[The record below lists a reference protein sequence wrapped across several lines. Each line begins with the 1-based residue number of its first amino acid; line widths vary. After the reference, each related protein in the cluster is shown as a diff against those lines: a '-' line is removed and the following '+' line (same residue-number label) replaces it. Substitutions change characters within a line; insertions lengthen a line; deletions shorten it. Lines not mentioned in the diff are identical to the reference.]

1 MNKILIIVLLVF
13 VPLIAM
19 AQASGGQIKRK
30 TPKQNTETSKKPTK
44 SADKSIVNGHK
55 AVNLGLSVRWATCNV
70 GASKPEEYGNYY
82 AWGETKPK
90 SDYSWA
96 TYFDI
101 GNIQQGLY
109 GYTQESFKKYS
120 SINNYKLSMEDD
132 VASMK
137 WGSSWRIPTKDE
149 FEELWSLPH
158 RWEIVNGIQGM
169 KFTSSN
175 GHSIFLPAAGA
186 KKYKELK
193 EEGGVGIYWTSEV
206 FRTDHDTSDC
216 GVAWVLEEEHG
227 GWGYLYRFQGMS
239 IRAVTK

>member
-1 MNKILIIVLLVF
+1 M
-13 VPLIAM
+13 
-19 AQASGGQIKRK
+19 
-30 TPKQNTETSKKPTK
+30 
-44 SADKSIVNGHK
+44 
-55 AVNLGLSVRWATCNV
+55 GLSVRWATCNV

-120 SINNYKLSMEDD
+120 SINNNKLSKEDD
-132 VASMK
+132 AASMK
-137 WGSSWRIPTKDE
+137 WGSPWRIPTKDE

-169 KFTSSN
+169 KFISSN
-175 GHSIFLPAAGA
+175 GHSFFLPAAGA
-186 KKYKELK
+186 KMDKELK
-193 EEGGVGIYWTSEV
+193 QEGVWGIYWTSEV
-206 FRTDHDTSDC
+206 YRTDHDTSDS
-216 GVAWVLEEEHG
+216 GVAWVLEEEDG
-227 GWGYLYRFQGMS
+227 GCAYPNRFQGMS
-239 IRAVTK
+239 IRAVTE